1 MAPVN
6 LKLLIGRLN
15 DECWQTLDA
24 AGKVCSGQE
33 AFFVEIE
40 HWLLKLL
47 ENTSNDVN
55 LVLQQ
60 HDVDI
65 SVLQRDIQ
73 RAIDKLK
80 TGNKKP
86 VKLAGDLIEL
96 AQDAWLL
103 ASVDFSE
110 TRVRSGHLLCALLL
124 DRDRDRLAR
133 DISGEFAKIGRD
145 SLKDNLAK
153 MTAASSEA
161 AAPKQE
167 PGAERSGGAHKD
179 GQSSAL
185 QRFTTDLTER
195 ARAGQID
202 PIVGRDV
209 EIRQVIDILMR
220 RRQNNP
226 ILTGE
231 AGVGKTAVVEG
242 FAQRIADGD
251 VPPPFRGVTL
261 RSLDLGLLQA
271 GASVKGEFEN
281 RLRGVIEETKSSPT
295 PVILFIDEAHMLVG
309 AGGQAGQ
316 GDAAN
321 LLKPAL
327 ARGELRTIAAT
338 TWAEYKKYFERDPA
352 LTRRFQVVKVEEPAE
367 EPAIRMMAGLVGKL
381 EKHHGVRVL
390 SEAVE
395 ESVRLSSRYISGRQ
409 LPDKSVSLLDTA
421 CARVAVARTDIPSE
435 IEALRRERDHLI
447 GRIAML
453 GRETAAGGDHDEE
466 IGRLEERLS
475 TTTADLDAIEQRW
488 ARETELVER
497 IIDLRSRLEAAAQA
511 ESLPDGAAAGDSYP
525 ASAPAASSAATSEAS
540 PSPTAVA
547 APPAPPPPAD
557 AAVLREEFRSL
568 SAELGTLQGETP
580 LLFPCVDRHAIA
592 AVVASWTGIPVGR
605 MVADEIQNILSLRDR
620 MEERIVGQSHALDRI
635 ARTIRS
641 SRADI
646 ADPGKPIGVFFMPG
660 PSGVGKTE
668 TALTLAE
675 LLYGG
680 EQNLKTINMSEFKE
694 EHKVSLLMGSPPGYV
709 GYGEGGVLTEAVR
722 RTPYSVVLLDE
733 MEKAHP
739 GVQDIFY
746 QVFDKGAMRDG
757 EGRNIDFRNT
767 IIIMTSN
774 AASDAILRFCRSAE
788 GKIDCDALAE
798 AIYPELLK
806 WFKPAFLGRCTILPF
821 VPLGDEILARIVVLK
836 LAKVARRIRERY
848 EAELT
853 WSPETIDAIIARCTE
868 VETGARNIDHI
879 VERTL
884 LPELAGELLS
894 RVTEGESIERIEIGV
909 GDGSFTYTIS

>member
-1 MAPVN
+1 MAPVS
-6 LKLLIGRLN
+6 LKPLIGRLN
-15 DECWQTLDA
+15 DECWRTLDA
-24 AGKVCSGQE
+24 AGKLCNQQE
-33 AFFVEIE
+33 AYFVEIE
-40 HWLLKLL
+40 HWLLGLL
-47 ENTSNDVN
+47 ENTSNDIN
-55 LVLQQ
+55 FILRQY
-60 HDVDI
+60 DVDI
-65 SVLQRDIQ
+65 PNLERDVHK
-73 RAIDKLK
+73 AIDKLK

-96 AQDAWLL
+96 TQDAWLL
-103 ASVDFSE
+103 ASVDFDE
-110 TRVRSGHLLCALLL
+110 MRVRSGHLLCALVL
-124 DRDRDRLAR
+124 DRERDRLVR
-133 DISGEFAKIGRD
+133 DISDEFAKIARD
-145 SLKDNLAK
+145 SLKDNLVK
-153 MTAASSEA
+153 LTADSTEA
-161 AAPKQE
+161 AAPKQDKPAE
-167 PGAERSGGAHKD
+167 GRGEHKPGQG
-179 GQSSAL
+179 SAL
-185 QRFTTDLTER
+185 ERFTTDLTEQ
-195 ARAGQID
+195 ARAGKID
-202 PIVGRDV
+202 TIVGRDV

-242 FAQRIADGD
+242 LAKRIADDD

-281 RLRGVIEETKSSPT
+281 RLRGVIEETKASPT
-295 PVILFIDEAHMLVG
+295 PIILFIDEAHMLVG

-338 TWAEYKKYFERDPA
+338 TWAEYKKYFEKDPA

-367 EPAIRMMAGLVGKL
+367 EPAIRMMAGLVAQL

-390 SEAVE
+390 HEAVE
-395 ESVRLSSRYISGRQ
+395 DSVRLSSRYISGRQ

-421 CARVAVARTDIPSE
+421 CARVAVAMTDVPSSIESLRREREHLTARIGVLTRESVAGGEHDDDIKQLQGRLETTIADLDALEKRWEHELELVGKIVDRRTRLEGSSDAPQDAPE
-435 IEALRRERDHLI
+435 TAQPAGRAKPEAGAEAPTPNPIEDLSALRREF
-447 GRIAML
+447 
-453 GRETAAGGDHDEE
+453 
-466 IGRLEERLS
+466 
-475 TTTADLDAIEQRW
+475 Q
-488 ARETELVER
+488 
-497 IIDLRSRLEAAAQA
+497 
-511 ESLPDGAAAGDSYP
+511 
-525 ASAPAASSAATSEAS
+525 
-540 PSPTAVA
+540 
-547 APPAPPPPAD
+547 
-557 AAVLREEFRSL
+557 SL
-568 SAELGTLQGETP
+568 SEELAVLQGETP
-580 LLFPCVDRHAIA
+580 LLFPCVDRNAIA
-592 AVVASWTGIPVGR
+592 SVVASWTGIPVGR
-605 MVADEIQNILSLRDR
+605 MVSDEIQNILSLRER
-620 MEERIVGQSHALDRI
+620 MEERIVGQSHALDRL

-646 ADPGKPIGVFFMPG
+646 ADPNKPIGVFFMPG

-746 QVFDKGAMRDG
+746 QVFDKGTLRDG

-767 IIIMTSN
+767 IVIMTSN
-774 AASDAILRFCRSAE
+774 AASDEIMRFCGAAE
-788 GKIDCDALAE
+788 GAIDVDALAE

-806 WFKPAFLGRCTILPF
+806 WFKPAFLGRCTIVPYLPL
-821 VPLGDEILARIVVLK
+821 PDEVLAKIAGLK
-836 LAKVARRIRERY
+836 LGKVAARIRERY
-848 EAELT
+848 EADLVWRE
-853 WSPETIDAIIARCTE
+853 DAITAITARCTE
-868 VETGARNIDHI
+868 VETGAWNIDHI

-884 LPELAGELLS
+884 LPELAAELLS
-894 RVTEGESIERIEIGV
+894 RVTEGESIEKIEIGV
-909 GDGSFTYTIS
+909 GDDAFTYSIS